1 MVLVP
6 PPHLSA
12 TLPTNLLPPAYPP
25 PLPPPQRV
33 GAPRPPLPPPPQP
46 PPHRVISPGYLGPLL
61 GSGPRGARAPLLD
74 QPPPAKT
81 ALPPPHTLVGGRDSP
96 SLSLHSQPA
105 ALETAPPPAVAAW
118 ALVSHHL
125 PPAPPPGASNH
136 DATNAAEPTET
147 PTAALSSA
155 AAETEAAVDDAPPE
169 HNASPEAA
177 AALASPSVTPTQNLQ
192 GRVANAVDTL
202 KWLCKPATIALMKGS
217 RYPEVVE
224 AIERLRRAYPS
235 HAGDCPDD
243 NDDDDDDDADQSKRI
258 SSHPHFAFMR
268 RSSGACLVE
277 PTRSPARALALVS
290 ID

>member
-1 MVLVP
+1 
-6 PPHLSA
+6 
-12 TLPTNLLPPAYPP
+12 
-25 PLPPPQRV
+25 
-33 GAPRPPLPPPPQP
+33 
-46 PPHRVISPGYLGPLL
+46 
-61 GSGPRGARAPLLD
+61 
-74 QPPPAKT
+74 
-81 ALPPPHTLVGGRDSP
+81 VGGRDSP

-118 ALVSHHL
+118 ALVSQHL

-136 DATNAAEPTET
+136 DATNAAELTET

-177 AALASPSVTPTQNLQ
+177 AVLASPSVTPSQNLQ

-217 RYPEVVE
+217 RYPKVVE

-235 HAGDCPDD
+235 HVVDCPDD

-258 SSHPHFAFMR
+258 SPTHTLPSCDARLAHVLLNPPVHPRAPL
-268 RSSGACLVE
+268 RSLALIDFELPLKS
-277 PTRSPARALALVS
+277 RFFRAL
-290 ID
+290 